1 MRRSIVIIGVVVLA
15 LLSLFPAAYRTI
27 QWSSDAYGLIILA
40 TWPDDTFTYNP
51 YAKDGYFVGPEA
63 AVWILKNF
71 DYPYKG
77 CSEMSKN
84 LGICDMLF
92 IMWAGR
98 TLGTGDSQADK
109 RAYEIIEFLIKKGEP
124 LNDRYSGMTMV
135 HEAILYRQPNYLK
148 MLLDAGADPR
158 ITIDREGKKSHGL
171 DAFAFVELLESMD
184 PGGVREIKEILD
196 NTKGQ
201 KIIGTQ
207 VFTYKKSST
216 MRPPWPDP
224 SASHYTL

>member
-1 MRRSIVIIGVVVLA
+1 MRRRILIIGVVVLL
-15 LLSLFPAAYRTI
+15 LLSLVPAAYRTI

-51 YAKDGYFVGPEA
+51 YAKDGYFVAPET

-77 CSEMSKN
+77 CSEMNKN
-84 LGICDMLF
+84 IGICDMPL

-109 RAYEIIEFLIKKGEP
+109 RAHEIIEFLIKKGEP
-124 LNDRYSGMTMV
+124 LNERYRGMTVV
-135 HEAILYRQPNYLK
+135 HEAILYRQAKYLK
-148 MLLDAGADPR
+148 MLLDAGADPK

-171 DAFAFVELLESMD
+171 DAFGFVELLENMS
-184 PGGVREIKEILD
+184 PGGFREIKKIL
-196 NTKGQ
+196 NNTTKG
-201 KIIGTQ
+201 
-207 VFTYKKSST
+207 
-216 MRPPWPDP
+216 
-224 SASHYTL
+224 